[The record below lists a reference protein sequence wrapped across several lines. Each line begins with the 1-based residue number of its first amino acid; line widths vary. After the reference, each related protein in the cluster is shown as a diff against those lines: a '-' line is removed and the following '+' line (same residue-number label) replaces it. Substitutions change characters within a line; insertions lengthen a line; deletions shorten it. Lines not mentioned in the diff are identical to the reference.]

1 MADRSSPRRPEGA
14 FVRATTHIDRA
25 EELLWECA
33 RDLPDDAD
41 DEFARLFE
49 GLWAVQNELA
59 QVSIPGDCADERGGS
74 SRGGF
79 DFPTTDD

>member
-1 MADRSSPRRPEGA
+1 MADRSSPRRPEDA
-14 FVRATTHIDRA
+14 FARATTHIDRA
-25 EELLWECA
+25 EELLWECT
-33 RDLPDDAD
+33 RDLPDNAD

-59 QVSIPGDCADERGGS
+59 QVSFPGDCADERGGP